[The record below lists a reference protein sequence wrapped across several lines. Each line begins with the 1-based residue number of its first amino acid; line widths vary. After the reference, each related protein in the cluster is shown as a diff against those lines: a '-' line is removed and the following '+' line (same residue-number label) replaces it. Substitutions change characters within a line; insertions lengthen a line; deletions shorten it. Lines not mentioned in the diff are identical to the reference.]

1 MVRKVLIDE
10 DFLDRLL
17 NKSLPEEY
25 LVLAQQYQ
33 MSSDEETYYL
43 LLIELFLEILDSTKK
58 WLKDL
63 DENINLDEL
72 DVFFFDEVNE
82 LIGSVFK
89 SKFADITTVLLTMY
103 DEGKYHAINELNVT
117 PVDFI
122 NESLTIATIKHQNHQ
137 VVGDLINEV
146 SNNMKDVVWNGIKDK
161 LNIDEIASKLV
172 SNGLKPKGKFSV
184 EQRARMIAVTERNR
198 AYNTAKLQTYH
209 NYGVKLVD
217 IVTAGDSKVCTICIK
232 NAESNPYTI
241 QEVQELVPSHVYC
254 RCTVKPH
261 FENEQFI
268 DELIPSDLQVD
279 LTNY

>member
-17 NKSLPEEY
+17 NKSLPQEY
-25 LVLAQQYQ
+25 MVLAQQYKL
-33 MSSDEETYYL
+33 SEDEETYYL
-43 LLIELFLEILDSTKK
+43 LLIELFLEILDSAKK
-58 WLKDL
+58 WLNKL
-63 DENINLDEL
+63 DDTVNLDEL
-72 DVFFFDEVNE
+72 DVFFFDDINDE
-82 LIGSVFK
+82 IGSVFRN
-89 SKFADITTVLLTMY
+89 KFVDISALLVTMY
-103 DEGKYHAINELNVT
+103 DEGRYHAIRELNVT

-137 VVGDLINEV
+137 VINDLINEV
-146 SNNMKDVVWNGIKDK
+146 SNNIKDTIWNGVKDK
-161 LNIDEIASKLV
+161 LHIDEVVTNLIN
-172 SNGLKPKGKFSV
+172 NGLKPKGKFSV

-217 IVTAGDSKVCTICIK
+217 IITAGDSKVCTICIT
-232 NAESNPYTI
+232 NAENNPYTI
-241 QEVQELVPSHVYC
+241 TEAQELIPSHVYC
-254 RCTVKPH
+254 RCTVRPH
-261 FENEQFI
+261 FEDERFI